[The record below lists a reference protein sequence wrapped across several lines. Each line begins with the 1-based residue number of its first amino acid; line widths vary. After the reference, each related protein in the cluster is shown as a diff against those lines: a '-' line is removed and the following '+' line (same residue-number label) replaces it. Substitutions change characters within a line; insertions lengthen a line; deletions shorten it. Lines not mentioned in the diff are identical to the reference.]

1 LKQELDVNKVTSSQ
15 IMISMDSLSKSF
27 GNIKALDN
35 LNLDVKKGE
44 LLGVI
49 GPNGAGKTT
58 AIRITCCIMK
68 PDQGDVLVDGY
79 SIHKDPLKIKSL
91 IGYLPE
97 EPNLYERFKARDL
110 LKYFSE
116 LYGVPGADI
125 NQRVEE
131 LLELVGMTHRAEDRI
146 NTFSKGL
153 RQRISIARALVHDPE
168 IIIFDEPTMGL
179 DPATSQTIR
188 HFINQLKGDK
198 TIILCTHYMDEADQ
212 LCDRVALL
220 DQGRI
225 RDMGTPQDLKSKIH
239 GDLILLVRVTNPLE
253 SDQEVI
259 SGFRSVENLE
269 TEDEQYIISLNS
281 REEISQILNV
291 LGSRALAVNTKE
303 PTLEDVF
310 ISTLENRRI

>member
-1 LKQELDVNKVTSSQ
+1 MVTSPQ
-15 IMISMDSLSKSF
+15 VMISIDGLSKSF
-27 GNIKALDN
+27 GSIKALDN

-44 LLGVI
+44 LLGII

-58 AIRITCCIMK
+58 AIRITCCILK
-68 PDQGDVLVDGY
+68 PDHGDVLVDGY
-79 SIHKDPLKIKSL
+79 SIHKDPLKIKSI

-110 LKYFSE
+110 LRYFSE
-116 LYGVPGADI
+116 LYGVPRTDI
-125 NQRVEE
+125 DPRIDE

-153 RQRISIARALVHDPE
+153 RQRIGIARALVHDPQV
-168 IIIFDEPTMGL
+168 IIFDEPTMGL
-179 DPATSQTIR
+179 DPATSQNIR

-212 LCDRVALL
+212 LCDRVAIL
-220 DQGRI
+220 DQGCI
-225 RDMGTPQDLKSKIH
+225 RDMGTPQDLKSKVH
-239 GDLILLVRVTNPLE
+239 GDLLLTVQVRNPLK
-253 SDQEVI
+253 SDHGAICE
-259 SGFRSVENLE
+259 FKSVENLE
-269 TEDEQYIISLNS
+269 LVKNQYIISLNS
-281 REEISQILNV
+281 REEISKIIDV

-310 ISTLENRRI
+310 IGTLENRSI